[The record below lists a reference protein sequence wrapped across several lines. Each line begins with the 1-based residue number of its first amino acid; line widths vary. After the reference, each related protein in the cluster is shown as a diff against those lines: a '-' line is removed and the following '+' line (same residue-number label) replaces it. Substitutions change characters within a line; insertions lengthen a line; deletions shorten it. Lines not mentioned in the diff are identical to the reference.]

1 MLLLQEDVQAKEHR
15 KALYIM
21 LWNHGTHL
29 FTKKS
34 YTACSDFYKAAL
46 MYADDGAK
54 PVVARQLA
62 LAHMATQNLDR

>member
-1 MLLLQEDVQAKEHR
+1 
-15 KALYIM
+15 M

-46 MYADDGAK
+46 MYADDATK

-62 LAHMATQNLDR
+62 LAHMGTQHLDR

>member
-1 MLLLQEDVQAKEHR
+1 MSPQDHTEAKEHR
-15 KALYIM
+15 KALYTM

-46 MYADDGAK
+46 MYADDATK

-62 LAHMATQNLDR
+62 LAHMATQHLDR